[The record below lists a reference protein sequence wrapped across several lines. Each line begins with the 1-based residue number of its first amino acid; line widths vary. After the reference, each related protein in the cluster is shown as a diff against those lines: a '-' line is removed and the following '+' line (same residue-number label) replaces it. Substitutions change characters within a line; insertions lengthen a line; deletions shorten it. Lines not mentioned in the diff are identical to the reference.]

1 MTSPLTATL
10 TPITTYITQ
19 HAFDFTLLAVF
30 VCILILFLY
39 KNKHAIVV
47 QKIIAF
53 GGFNVLSMVLVKT
66 TWGLKLMDSVSKK
79 FRAWVLLFGYVSIG
93 LGFIGI
99 VLNIFLLATIVV
111 QLFQAPTV
119 SQVSLVLPFTEV
131 PGIGFLSFTHW
142 IIAIFVL
149 ATVHEFAH
157 GVVGRAHA
165 IKIKSSG
172 IASLS
177 LFGIPL
183 IPAAFVEQD
192 EKSMEQKSDVAQ
204 YAMLTAGPLS
214 NIFLAIPL
222 GLIYLALISTA
233 SPLYQSQITHTGFTF
248 ASINET
254 SPAGL
259 ALLPAN
265 VTYIQVDG
273 VAVTDAT
280 YFLKQFDDRKKPQD
294 TIALTYLQENTPI
307 TNVVTLGEHPVN
319 NTKPYLGVV
328 GIRNVYEYNYP
339 PVQPI
344 YEWFATLFKWLFMF
358 NLLIGLMNLM
368 PLYITDGGQLVR
380 IFLQKNFSKSTA
392 LKWYTYI
399 CGTSFWILIIALL
412 APTIIRLFLS

>member
-1 MTSPLTATL
+1 MNAILNYMT
-10 TPITTYITQ
+10 I
-19 HAFDFTLLAVF
+19 HAFDFTLLAIFICV
-30 VCILILFLY
+30 LALFLY
-39 KNKHAIVV
+39 KNKESIVI

-53 GGFNVLSMVLVKT
+53 GGLNILSMVLVKT

-79 FRAWVLLFGYVSIG
+79 YRAWVLLFGYVSIG
-93 LGFIGI
+93 LGFVGI
-99 VLNIFLLATIVV
+99 ALNLLLLVTIIVNI
-111 QLFQAPTV
+111 FQAPTV
-119 SQVSLVLPFTEV
+119 AQVSLVLPFTEV
-131 PGIGFLSFTHW
+131 PGLGFLSFTHW

-177 LFGIPL
+177 LFGIPV

-192 EKSMEQKSDVAQ
+192 EKSMEEKSDVAQ

-222 GLIYLALISTA
+222 GLIYLLFISTA

-248 ASINET
+248 DAINES
-254 SPAGL
+254 SPAGFMQ
-259 ALLPAN
+259 LPVN
-265 VTYIQVDG
+265 VTYVQVDG
-273 VAVTDAT
+273 IPVTDAT
-280 YFLKQFDDRKKPQD
+280 FFLKQFADRKKPQD
-294 TIALTYLQENTPI
+294 YLNLTYTKDNMTY
-307 TNVVTLGEHPVN
+307 TASVVLANHPQN
-319 NTKPYLGVV
+319 ESKPYLGVS

-339 PVQPI
+339 PIKPI

-368 PLYITDGGQLVR
+368 PLYITDGGQIVR
-380 IFLQKNFSKSTA
+380 VFLQKNFSKKTA
-392 LKWYTYI
+392 LKWYSLI
-399 CGTSFWILIIALL
+399 CGISFWILIIALI
-412 APTIIRLFLS
+412 APSILRLIMG